1 MIGGPFGT
9 GTKTTQQQATGDSGR
24 AQSISD
30 DAFPESTTGAGET
43 VLIQSK
49 TLKAND
55 PEYRAVVRDF
65 EKRMDAL
72 PEANKLASPYQKGS
86 NGLTSPDKH
95 SVLVSFEVPGTATQT
110 DKRVDATLAVTKAV
124 QKDHPDFFIAQFG
137 NASSEKELMETFQGD
152 LHKAET
158 LSLPVTLLILLVAF
172 GALVA
177 AGLPLLLGLTAVLGT
192 MGLVGLISQVSPVS
206 SSTSSVILL
215 IGLAVGVD
223 YSLFYIRR
231 EREERKAGKS
241 KEEALMAAAAT
252 SGRTVL
258 ISGLTVI
265 AAMAGLYFAG
275 DPEFA
280 GLATGSIVV
289 VAMAMLGSLTVL
301 PAMLSKLGDGID
313 RGRIPFLGKRMQRR
327 TESRVWGA
335 ILRPVMRRPLIATI
349 ASSAVLIALAIPALG
364 MHTASSGFEQL
375 PDTPI
380 MKTFDRMQKAF
391 PGTADPGQVV
401 IKADDVNS
409 PAAKAAIADLT
420 SQARASKSFAP
431 GITTDRSENGEVA
444 IVNVPLGGSGND
456 SKSYDALAELRTEI
470 VPATVGKL
478 KGAEVVVGGNAAMSK
493 DYNDMVKGAAPIV
506 FGFVLILAFLLLLVT
521 FRSIIVPI
529 KAIVL
534 NLLSVAASYGALTLI
549 FQHGWLH
556 KQLGFETPGFVTSW
570 LPLFLFVIL
579 FGLSM
584 DYHVYI
590 LSRVREGFLKG
601 MSTDDA
607 VAHGIKQTAGVVTS
621 AAFVMV
627 GVFAIFGTLSI
638 IDYKMLGVGLGFA
651 IFIDA
656 TLVRGVLLPATMKL
670 LGDRNWYLPSWLEW
684 IPTPRPRRQR
694 RRAAAPRPRHR
705 LHPGAGAVRRVAPQ
719 AHPRPPAPAPERA
732 PVVNPT
738 TGRSVFPECYLV
750 VQGHGRQSAPALEF
764 TA

>member
-1 MIGGPFGT
+1 MSQKPKGIAARAGRWSAQHRKTAIFGWLALVIAAFVIGGPMGT
-9 GTKTTQQQATGDSGR
+9 GTKTTEQQATGDSGR

-49 TLKAND
+49 TLKAD
-55 PEYRAVVRDF
+55 HPEYRAVVREF

-95 SVLVSFEVPGTATQT
+95 SVLVSFEVPGTTTQVDT
-110 DKRVDATLAVTKAV
+110 RVDATLAVTKAM
-124 QKDHPDFFIAQFG
+124 QKAHPDFSIAQFG
-137 NASSEKELMETFQGD
+137 DASSNKELMETFQGD

-158 LSLPVTLLILLVAF
+158 LSLPITLLILLVAF

-177 AGLPLLLGLTAVLGT
+177 AGLPLLLGLTAVIGT

-206 SSTSSVILL
+206 SSTQSVILL

-241 KEEALMAAAAT
+241 KEDALMAAAAT

-335 ILRPVMRRPLIATI
+335 ILRPVMRRPLVATI
-349 ASSAVLIALAIPALG
+349 LSSAVLIALAVPALG

-409 PAAKAAIADLT
+409 PEAKAAIADLT
-420 SQARASKSFAP
+420 AKARASKSFAP

-444 IVNVPLGGSGND
+444 IINVPLGGSGND

-470 VPATVGKL
+470 VPSTVGKI

-493 DYNDMVKGAAPIV
+493 DYNEMVKGSAPIV

-521 FRSIIVPI
+521 FRSIVVPI

-638 IDYKMLGVGLGFA
+638 IDYKMLGVGLAFA

-656 TLVRGVLLPATMKL
+656 TLVRAVLLPATMKL

-684 IPTPRPRRQR
+684 IPSFDHEGSVEPRRER
-694 RRAAAPRPRHR
+694 ETGIGPVPEPAAA
-705 LHPGAGAVRRVAPQ
+705 
-719 AHPRPPAPAPERA
+719 
-732 PVVNPT
+732 
-738 TGRSVFPECYLV
+738 
-750 VQGHGRQSAPALEF
+750 
-764 TA
+764 

>member
-1 MIGGPFGT
+1 MSQKPKGIAARAGRWSAQHRKTAIFGWLALVIAAFVIGGPFGT
-9 GTKTTQQQATGDSGR
+9 GTKTTEQQATGDSGR
-24 AQSISD
+24 AQTISD

-49 TLKAND
+49 TLKADD

-124 QKDHPDFFIAQFG
+124 QKAHPDFFIAQFG
-137 NASSEKELMETFQGD
+137 NASSNKELMETFQGD

-192 MGLVGLISQVSPVS
+192 MGIVGLISQVSPVS

-335 ILRPVMRRPLIATI
+335 ILRPVMRRPLVATI

-420 SQARASKSFAP
+420 AKARASKSFAP

-470 VPATVGKL
+470 VPATVGKI

-556 KQLGFETPGFVTSW
+556 KQLGFETPGFVTS
-570 LPLFLFVIL
+570 
-579 FGLSM
+579 GCRCSC
-584 DYHVYI
+584 
-590 LSRVREGFLKG
+590 S
-601 MSTDDA
+601 
-607 VAHGIKQTAGVVTS
+607 
-621 AAFVMV
+621 
-627 GVFAIFGTLSI
+627 
-638 IDYKMLGVGLGFA
+638 
-651 IFIDA
+651 
-656 TLVRGVLLPATMKL
+656 
-670 LGDRNWYLPSWLEW
+670 
-684 IPTPRPRRQR
+684 
-694 RRAAAPRPRHR
+694 
-705 LHPGAGAVRRVAPQ
+705 
-719 AHPRPPAPAPERA
+719 
-732 PVVNPT
+732 
-738 TGRSVFPECYLV
+738 
-750 VQGHGRQSAPALEF
+750 
-764 TA
+764 

>member
-1 MIGGPFGT
+1 MSQKPKGHRRPGRALVGPAPQDRHLRMAGRRHRRVRT
-9 GTKTTQQQATGDSGR
+9 RRAVRHRHQDEEQAATGDSGR

-49 TLKAND
+49 TLKAHD

-124 QKDHPDFFIAQFG
+124 QKDHPEFFIAQFG
-137 NASSEKELMETFQGD
+137 DASSNKELMETFQGD

-192 MGLVGLISQVSPVS
+192 MGIVGLISQVSPVS

-241 KEEALMAAAAT
+241 KEAALMVAAAT

-335 ILRPVMRRPLIATI
+335 ILRPVMRRPLVATI
-349 ASSAVLIALAIPALG
+349 LSSAVLIALAIPALG
-364 MHTASSGFEQL
+364 MHTASSGFDEL

-391 PGTADPGQVV
+391 PGTADPGTVV

-409 PAAKAAIADLT
+409 PEAKAAIADLT
-420 SQARASKSFAP
+420 SQARASKSFES

-444 IVNVPLGGSGND
+444 IVNIPLGGSGND
-456 SKSYDALAELRTEI
+456 SKSYAALAELRTEI
-470 VPATVGKL
+470 VPATIGKL

-493 DYNDMVKGAAPIV
+493 DYNDMVKGSAPIV
-506 FGFVLILAFLLLLVT
+506 FGFVLVLAFLLLLVT
-521 FRSIIVPI
+521 FRSIVVPI

-656 TLVRGVLLPATMKL
+656 TLVRAVLLPATMKL

-684 IPTPRPRRQR
+684 IPSLDHGDGVDAPKPQR
-694 RRAAAPRPRHR
+694 GPELGHGPVPEPAAA
-705 LHPGAGAVRRVAPQ
+705 
-719 AHPRPPAPAPERA
+719 
-732 PVVNPT
+732 
-738 TGRSVFPECYLV
+738 
-750 VQGHGRQSAPALEF
+750 
-764 TA
+764 

>member
-1 MIGGPFGT
+1 MSQKPKGIAARAGRWSAQHRKTAIFGWLAVVIAAFILGGPMGT
-9 GTKTTQQQATGDSGR
+9 GTKTTEQAAAGDSGR
-24 AQSISD
+24 AQTISE
-30 DAFPESTTGAGET
+30 DAFPDSTTGAGEM
-43 VLIQSK
+43 VLVQSK
-49 TLKAND
+49 SLKAND
-55 PEYRAVVRDF
+55 PAYRAVVRDL

-72 PEANKLASPYQKGS
+72 PEANKLNSPYAKDAGKG
-86 NGLTSPDKH
+86 LISPDKH
-95 SVLVSFEVPGTATQT
+95 TVLVSFEVPGTDAQT
-110 DKRVDATLAVTKAV
+110 KTRVDATLAVTKAV
-124 QKDHPDFFIAQFG
+124 QRANPDYKIAQFG
-137 NASSEKELMETFQGD
+137 AASSDKELMAAFEGD
-152 LHKAET
+152 LQKAET
-158 LSLPVTLLILLVAF
+158 LSLPITLLILLVAF

-177 AGLPLLLGLTAVLGT
+177 AGLPLLLGLTAVMGT
-192 MGLVGLISQVSPVS
+192 MGIVGLISQLSPIS
-206 SSTSSVILL
+206 SSTSSVVLL
-215 IGLAVGVD
+215 VGLAVGVD

-231 EREERKAGKS
+231 EREERKAGRS
-241 KEEALMAAAAT
+241 KQEALEIAAAT

-313 RGRIPFLGKRMQRR
+313 RGRIPFLGKRMQRG

-335 ILRPVMRRPLIATI
+335 ILKPVMRHPLISTVA
-349 ASSAVLIALAIPALG
+349 ASSVLIALAIPALG

-380 MKTFDRMQKAF
+380 MKTFDLMQKAF
-391 PGTADPGQVV
+391 PGTADPGMVV
-401 IKADDVNS
+401 IKADNVNT
-409 PAAKAAIADLT
+409 PEVKAAIADLT
-420 SQARASKSFAP
+420 AKARASKSFES

-456 SKSYDALAELRTEI
+456 STSYDALAELRTEI

-478 KGAEVVVGGNAAMSK
+478 KGAEVVVGGNAASSK
-493 DYNDMVKGAAPIV
+493 DYNNMVKGAAPIV
-506 FGFVLILAFLLLLVT
+506 FAFVLTLAFMLLLVT

-534 NLLSVAASYGALTLI
+534 NLLSVGAAYGALTLI
-549 FQHGWLH
+549 FQHGWLS
-556 KQLGFETPGFVTSW
+556 KQLGFETPGFVVSW

-627 GVFAIFGTLSI
+627 GVFAIFGTLTI
-638 IDYKMLGVGLGFA
+638 IDYKMLGIGLGLA

-656 TLVRGVLLPATMKL
+656 TIVRAVLLPATMKL

-684 IPTPRPRRQR
+684 LPRFDHEGTVETPEPQRGPELGLGPIPEP
-694 RRAAAPRPRHR
+694 
-705 LHPGAGAVRRVAPQ
+705 AGA
-719 AHPRPPAPAPERA
+719 
-732 PVVNPT
+732 
-738 TGRSVFPECYLV
+738 
-750 VQGHGRQSAPALEF
+750 
-764 TA
+764 